1 MLRFQKLTLHYIS
14 ASFLLRSLNYWRE
27 DEAMAQD
34 SDSASSTVPLMRAA
48 SQVWGAVHRGMDK
61 DVWMVV
67 TPYVRESFPH
77 RDYGFEIVHA

>member
-1 MLRFQKLTLHYIS
+1 
-14 ASFLLRSLNYWRE
+14 
-27 DEAMAQD
+27 MAQD

-67 TPYVRESFPH
+67 TPYGSHFPTEIMDLKSFMH
-77 RDYGFEIVHA
+77 NHFFIVLAGPCLGVGSISRY

>member
-1 MLRFQKLTLHYIS
+1 
-14 ASFLLRSLNYWRE
+14 
-27 DEAMAQD
+27 MAQD

-77 RDYGFEIVHA
+77 RDYGFEIVHAYPFLYSIGWALPRRWEYI